1 MKLKFNACPKCRGDL
16 QVRRDTYGMFV
27 SCLQCGLQRDLD
39 APLPAVSPAD
49 APVNAPIN
57 TEVATPPA
65 TRRPRRP
72 AAIFTAAATTP
83 GPGVSEGLL
92 RAA

>member
-1 MKLKFNACPKCRGDL
+1 MKLKFNACPKCSGDL

-39 APLPAVSPAD
+39 APLPAVSPAP
-49 APVNAPIN
+49 AA
-57 TEVATPPA
+57 ATAAARP
-65 TRRPRRP
+65 PRRP
-72 AAIFTAAATTP
+72 AATLAAP